1 MKKNWFLIL
10 LCSLFSLSCRLES
23 DSIKQFDL
31 GGNKKVFPQ
40 ILNPNKIRIKSDK
53 IVILESYS
61 SVGEL
66 PVIHVVDREKM
77 EYLHSIGKLGF
88 GPGEI
93 SDASSVEFG
102 SSDSTISIY
111 SAVDKKVSQF
121 PLRPVELATSQ
132 LKQKNYFIKAYA
144 VLGFTDSTYLGLAV
158 DSRARLLEF
167 DSKGDSISSFG
178 KNENFSS
185 RNDLDLFNLA
195 QINMGWFGA
204 NDKKTY
210 FAIASIFTNRIE
222 IFDRKNKSI
231 TTIYVAPKEHTKF
244 DLIPEANG
252 YSVHWDLSSPYYFR
266 DIVLT
271 DTHVFALY
279 GGFSEQQIQS
289 NAVIAKTV
297 YVYSL
302 AGDFVAKF
310 NLDTSITSIAVDQ
323 NLSKMYGISTD
334 EDLGIIEFDLPKFL
348 ED

>member
-1 MKKNWFLIL
+1 MKNIKILTICFFIIIFSCKEKNE
-10 LCSLFSLSCRLES
+10 LFQNF
-23 DSIKQFDL
+23 DIK
-31 GGNKKVFPQ
+31 GNKKVFSQ
-40 ILNPNKIRIKSDK
+40 ILNPNKIRIKSNK

-61 SVGEL
+61 SDGEL
-66 PVIHVVDREKM
+66 PVIHVVEKEKM

-102 SSDSTISIY
+102 NSDSTISIY
-111 SAVDKKVSQF
+111 SAVDKKVSLF
-121 PLRPVELATSQ
+121 PLEPVELATSQ
-132 LKQKNYFIKAYA
+132 VKQKNYFTKAYS
-144 VLGFTDSTYLGLAV
+144 VLGFTDSTFLGLAV

-178 KNENFSS
+178 KNENFST
-185 RNDLDLFNLA
+185 RKDLDPFNLA

-204 NDKKTY
+204 NDKKTH

-231 TTIYVAPKEHTKF
+231 KTIHVGLKEHTKF
-244 DLIPEANG
+244 DLLPESTG
-252 YSVHWDLSSPYYFR
+252 YFVHWDLSSPYYFR
-266 DIVLT
+266 DVALT
-271 DTHVFALY
+271 DTHIFALY
-279 GGFSEQQIQS
+279 GGLSEQQIQS
-289 NAVIAKTV
+289 NSVIAKTV

-334 EDLGIIEFDLPKFL
+334 EDPGIVEFDLPKFL